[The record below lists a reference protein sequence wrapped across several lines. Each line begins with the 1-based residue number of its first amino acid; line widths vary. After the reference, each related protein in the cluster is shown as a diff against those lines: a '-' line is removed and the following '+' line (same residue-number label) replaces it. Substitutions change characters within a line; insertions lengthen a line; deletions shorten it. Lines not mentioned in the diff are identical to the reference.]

1 KEKIL
6 TRNPIINSTLAHC
19 IDETWHLSAEA
30 APAVPTIKAYR
41 AHVQQAY
48 GHLRGVKFAG
58 QGIDYSHFV
67 RLDGSLVPVMLNHDL
82 STRFVLWATANQPIG
97 YERPTVDSSVQL
109 RLVRHDGKA
118 SIRLM
123 LYDVLGPEGRFK
135 RLGAY
140 VNDADNTR
148 HTIDIP
154 LVDDAALEK
163 AVFYGVSDCL
173 EKIEALERRVAGLPA
188 AA

>member
-1 KEKIL
+1 M
-6 TRNPIINSTLAHC
+6 TRNPIINSTFAHC

-30 APAVPTIKAYR
+30 APAVPTIQAYR
-41 AHVQQAY
+41 AQVQQAY
-48 GHLRGVKFAG
+48 GHLRGVKFVG

-67 RLDGSLVPVMLNHDL
+67 RLDGRLVPVMLNYDV
-82 STRFVLWATANQPIG
+82 STRFVLWATANRPIG
-97 YERPTVDSSVQL
+97 YDRPIVDSPVQV
-109 RLVRHDGKA
+109 RLVRCDGKA
-118 SIRLM
+118 RIRMM
-123 LYDVLGPEGRFK
+123 LYDVLGPEGRFT

-154 LVDDAALEK
+154 LVDDASLEK

-173 EKIEALERRVAGLPA
+173 EKIEALERRAAGLPA
-188 AA
+188 AV